1 MFYEWLTKAISL
13 GLLSFVGEIRVQKRI
28 TTFYH
33 LQKGYCSLYQCV
45 RITLYLCLWRGRAAN
60 CVCFRFLII
69 TEEGGSDN
77 RKSRE
82 RVCFRRLNAY
92 LQWYIHQSDQIWII
106 TGVYS
111 PRRAEKYEKPPIIC
125 VFYHCYF
132 VFRYTSRSGRVRKS
146 FRWNKILNSLIF
158 S

>member
-1 MFYEWLTKAISL
+1 MLGKFVSRSVLQRFTITK
-13 GLLSFVGEIRVQKRI
+13 GLLSAIPIRTHYIVFVFSAGTRGELRVFSFPYI
-28 TTFYH
+28 
-33 LQKGYCSLYQCV
+33 
-45 RITLYLCLWRGRAAN
+45 
-60 CVCFRFLII
+60 
-69 TEEGGSDN
+69 EEGGSDN

-82 RVCFRRLNAY
+82 RVCFRRLDAS

-106 TGVYS
+106 TGVYW
-111 PRRAEKYEKPPIIC
+111 PRRAEKYEKLPIC

-146 FRWNKILNSLIF
+146 FWWNKILNSLIF